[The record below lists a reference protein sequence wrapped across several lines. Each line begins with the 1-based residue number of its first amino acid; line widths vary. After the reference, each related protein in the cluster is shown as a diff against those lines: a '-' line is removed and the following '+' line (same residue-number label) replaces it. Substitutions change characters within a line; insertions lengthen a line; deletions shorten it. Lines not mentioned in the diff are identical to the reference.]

1 MAINERLMQDLK
13 TAMREKDTLKKSVIT
28 MLRAAVKQMEVDS
41 RQEVTDEMV
50 HEIIAKQIKQK
61 KGAIEDF
68 DKADRQ
74 DLVEEARAEIEVLM
88 TYLPEQ
94 MSEDEIRELVEQT
107 ISDLGASSMKDMG
120 KVMGALVEKTKG
132 RADNGLVSKIVRE
145 KLNA

>member
-28 MLRAAVKQMEVDS
+28 MLRAAIKQMEVDS

>member
-13 TAMREKDTLKKSVIT
+13 VAMREKDTLKKSVIT
-28 MLRAAVKQMEVDS
+28 MLRAAIKQMEVDS

-88 TYLPEQ
+88 AYLPEQ
-94 MSEDEIRELVEQT
+94 MSKDEIRELVDQT
-107 ISDLGASSMKDMG
+107 ISETGASSMKDMG

>member
-1 MAINERLMQDLK
+1 M
-13 TAMREKDTLKKSVIT
+13 IT